1 VTGLAA
7 TGATTVATTDVTIGP
22 VAAVDI
28 SAINAAARGGM
39 TAARPVVVDTTVTS
53 GPATAVATG
62 GMIGPAGTVVG
73 IGVMIAP
80 AGTAVGI
87 GTRGRVISVVA
98 TTGMTGRA
106 IHAAVTGGTI
116 VLVTRAGVIR
126 AGVTRVGVGQ
136 VGLVAVGR
144 RVGSVERSGAM
155 TAVGRL
161 GGTIAVG
168 TGGTSA
174 PPTTVAGTAGM
185 IAATRVEDSGG
196 MTVRASLAAADID
209 GTSAPATPAVDT
221 TVMTGAVP
229 RVGVGGTIGGDQRVV
244 MSGVAG
250 LGGRTARRRPGHVG
264 TTRRFRKASRVLSS
278 IVV

>member
-1 VTGLAA
+1 
-7 TGATTVATTDVTIGP
+7 
-22 VAAVDI
+22 
-28 SAINAAARGGM
+28 M

-196 MTVRASLAAADID
+196 MTVRASLAAAEID

-264 TTRRFRKASRVLSS
+264 TTRRFRKASRAPSS